1 MTNALLLF
9 FLLCVSNSAISK
21 EIYTWLDNKGVQ
33 HFSDTPQPSAK
44 PLAISVSETS
54 PNDSSLSASEL
65 PKQKE
70 TQSTDKSL
78 IPLTINILSPSD
90 GETIH
95 SNEGNISV
103 NTALN
108 RELEDSEQLQ
118 LLIDGQP
125 IGVPSTKT
133 VWQLK
138 NIERGSHRFSIQAV
152 GSGKVI
158 ASSSVVTVYL
168 HRASVN

>member
-1 MTNALLLF
+1 LKNALLLF
-9 FLLCVSNSAISK
+9 FLLSVSNSAISK
-21 EIYTWLDNKGVQ
+21 EIYTWLDDKGVQ

-44 PLAISVSETS
+44 PLTISVSETIQ
-54 PNDSSLSASEL
+54 NDSSLSEAEL
-65 PKQKE
+65 PKQQK
-70 TQSTDKSL
+70 TQSPDKSL

-90 GETIH
+90 GETIR

-103 NTALN
+103 NIGLN
-108 RELEDSEQLQ
+108 RALEDSEQLQ
-118 LLIDGQP
+118 LLMNGQP
-125 IGVPSTKT
+125 IGAHSTKT

>member
-1 MTNALLLF
+1 
-9 FLLCVSNSAISK
+9 
-21 EIYTWLDNKGVQ
+21 
-33 HFSDTPQPSAK
+33 
-44 PLAISVSETS
+44 
-54 PNDSSLSASEL
+54 
-65 PKQKE
+65 
-70 TQSTDKSL
+70 
-78 IPLTINILSPSD
+78 LSPSD
-90 GETIH
+90 GETIR

-103 NTALN
+103 NIGLN
-108 RELEDSEQLQ
+108 RALEDSEQLQ
-118 LLIDGQP
+118 LLMNGQP
-125 IGVPSTKT
+125 IGAPSTKT

>member
-1 MTNALLLF
+1 MKNALLLF
-9 FLLCVSNSAISK
+9 FLLSVSNSAISK
-21 EIYTWLDNKGVQ
+21 EIYTWLDDKGVQ

-44 PLAISVSETS
+44 PLTISVSETTQS
-54 PNDSSLSASEL
+54 DYSLSGNEL
-65 PKQKE
+65 PKQQK
-70 TQSTDKSL
+70 TQSPDKSL

-90 GETIH
+90 GETIR
-95 SNEGNISV
+95 SNKGNISV
-103 NTALN
+103 NIGLN
-108 RELEDSEQLQ
+108 RALEDSEQLQ
-118 LLIDGQP
+118 LQMNGQP
-125 IGVPSTKT
+125 IGAPSTKT

-138 NIERGSHRFSIQAV
+138 NIVRGSHRFSIQAV